1 MTMRLL
7 YILLVYLL
15 APFIIASDA
24 WRALR
29 DPAYRGRVGQRLGFA
44 PRPARTGGLW
54 IHAVSV
60 GEVQAAA
67 GLIAELRHRQPHLPI
82 VITTTTPTGAQ
93 RAQALYKDTVH
104 HCYLPYDL
112 PGAVGRFLDRI
123 APQVAVILET
133 ELWPTL
139 YAELGRRSIPL
150 VLGSARVTPRSV
162 ERYRK
167 LASLF
172 RDALANDI
180 HVGAQTP
187 GDAGRYLQIG
197 APADRVQVT
206 GNIKYDLSIPAAT
219 IDAGRELRAQW
230 GVGRP
235 VWIAG
240 STHEGEEDAALIAH
254 AAVREKFPDALL
266 LLVPRHPQ
274 RFDAVRALLQQ
285 RGVSFALRSAG
296 QVPVASNAVLLVDTI
311 GELQMFYAAADVAF
325 VAGSLVPIGGHS
337 LLEPAVLGLPIL
349 SGPHT
354 QNSQDVA
361 DLLAQAGA
369 LRIVGDA
376 RELGDQVVEC
386 GSDPAG
392 AAARG
397 AGGSRRRGGQPGSGQ
412 PPGRDD
418 RAAAQVLGRTT
429 GSVVGSVR
437 YSLISERSSCFR
449 PPVADSS
456 FTMLIR

>member
-1 MTMRLL
+1 MMRLL
-7 YILLVYLL
+7 YVLLVYLL
-15 APFIIASDA
+15 APFIITYDA
-24 WRALR
+24 WQALR
-29 DPAYRGRVGQRLGFA
+29 DPAYRGRIGQRLGFA
-44 PRPARTGGLW
+44 PRPSRTGGLW
-54 IHAVSV
+54 VHAVSV

-67 GLIAELRHRQPHLPI
+67 GLIAEIRQRHPTLPI

-93 RAQALYKDTVH
+93 RARALYKDTIH

-112 PGAVGRFLDRI
+112 PGAVNRFLDRI

-133 ELWPTL
+133 EIWPTL
-139 YAELGRRSIPL
+139 YAQLGRRRIPL

-172 RDALANDI
+172 RDALTNDI

-187 GDAGRYLQIG
+187 GDAGRYLQVG
-197 APADRVQVT
+197 APAHRVQVT
-206 GNIKYDLSIPAAT
+206 GNIKYDLTIPDAT
-219 IDAGRELRAQW
+219 IDAGRALRAQW
-230 GVGRP
+230 NAARP

-240 STHEGEEDAALIAH
+240 STHESEEEAALAAH
-254 AAVREKFPDALL
+254 DVVRTKYPDALL

-274 RFDAVRALLQQ
+274 RFDAVRSLL
-285 RGVSFALRSAG
+285 RRREVSFVMRSAG
-296 QVPVASNAVLLVDTI
+296 ALPAASDTVLLVDTI
-311 GELQMFYAAADVAF
+311 GELQMFYAASDIAF

-369 LRIVGDA
+369 LRIVRDA
-376 RELGDQVVEC
+376 QELGSQLLKDF
-386 GSDPAG
+386 GDPARAQATG
-392 AAARG
+392 AAGRDAVAANRG
-397 AGGSRRRGGQPGSGQ
+397 AV
-412 PPGRDD
+412 GR
-418 RAAAQVLGRTT
+418 L
-429 GSVVGSVR
+429 
-437 YSLISERSSCFR
+437 
-449 PPVADSS
+449 VA
-456 FTMLIR
+456 MIEPLLKKA

>member
-1 MTMRLL
+1 MRLL
-7 YILLVYLL
+7 YVLLVYLL

-67 GLIAELRHRQPHLPI
+67 GLIKALQRKHPALPI
-82 VITTTTPTGAQ
+82 VLTTTTPTGAQ
-93 RAQALYKDTVH
+93 RARALYQDTVH

-112 PGAVGRFLDRI
+112 PGAVRRFLDRI
-123 APQVAVILET
+123 APQAAVILET
-133 ELWPTL
+133 EIWPTL
-139 YAELGRRSIPL
+139 YAELGRRRIPL

-180 HVGAQTP
+180 HVAAQTP

-197 APADRVQVT
+197 APAHRVQVT
-206 GNIKYDLSIPAAT
+206 GNIKYDLTIAQST
-219 IDAGRELRAQW
+219 IDAGHAVRSQW
-230 GVGRP
+230 NSARP

-240 STHEGEEDAALIAH
+240 STHEGEEEAALAAH
-254 AAVREKFPDALL
+254 DVVRTSFPDALL

-274 RFDAVRALLQQ
+274 RFDAVRSLLRRREVPLVQRSDGALPAA
-285 RGVSFALRSAG
+285 SD
-296 QVPVASNAVLLVDTI
+296 PVFLIDTI
-311 GELQMFYAAADVAF
+311 GELQMFYAASDTAF

-349 SGPHT
+349 AGPHT
-354 QNSQDVA
+354 QNAQDVA
-361 DLLAQAGA
+361 DLLAQSGA
-369 LRIVGDA
+369 LRSVRDA
-376 RELGDQVVEC
+376 QELAGRLREDFG
-386 GSDPAG
+386 DPARARALG
-392 AAARG
+392 AAGRDAVAANRG
-397 AGGSRRRGGQPGSGQ
+397 AV
-412 PPGRDD
+412 D
-418 RAAAQVLGRTT
+418 RL
-429 GSVVGSVR
+429 
-437 YSLISERSSCFR
+437 
-449 PPVADSS
+449 VA
-456 FTMLIR
+456 MIEPLLEA